1 MNELLW
7 LLLLLLNFIAI
18 MVCYRL
24 WGRLGLYIWI
34 PVATVTAN
42 IQVTK
47 TIELFGLEATLGN
60 IVYATSFLATDILNE
75 NYGRK
80 SASRAVGIGFF
91 ALIVF
96 TVFMNIALL
105 FEPAPSDMVQDSM
118 RNIFSLLPR
127 IAVASLAAYALSQMH
142 DVWAYDRWKQKM
154 PGVKF
159 IWLRNNASTMISQL
173 IDSVIFT
180 LIAFWGVF
188 PGQVLVEITLTT
200 YILKWI
206 VAAADTPFI
215 YLAKKWNIQDTD
227 GR

>member
-7 LLLLLLNFIAI
+7 LLLLLMNFIAI

-34 PVATVTAN
+34 PIATVTAN

-96 TVFMNIALL
+96 TVFMNIAL
-105 FEPAPSDMVQDSM
+105 FFDPAPSDMVQDSM

-127 IAVASLAAYALSQMH
+127 IAIASLAAYALSQMH
-142 DVWAYDRWKQKM
+142 DVWAYDRWKRKM
-154 PGVKF
+154 PGAKF

-188 PGQVLVEITLTT
+188 PEQVLIEITLTT

-215 YLAKKWNIQDTD
+215 YLAKKWNIQDAES
-227 GR
+227 R